1 MNNKVLKTID
11 ALYDWEKSLIFD
23 ICSNQ
28 REPIKSGTPIAQAKN
43 FRERIMELRKITKL

>member
-11 ALYDWEKSLIFD
+11 ALYDWEKSFIFD

-28 REPIKSGTPIAQAKN
+28 REAIKSGTPIAQAKN
-43 FRERIMELRKITKL
+43 FRERIIELTKITKL